1 MAGTVGSA
9 GAHVAGTPHVPSS
22 RHTGTW
28 VLRTNTVSFYLR
40 SRLELRPDRLH
51 VETPATILGLVP
63 IGTRVRDVSLED
75 LTGVRIRV
83 VVHPD
88 RLLVAAALL
97 MLAWMIGLPMLAAAA
112 LTIVALGLLFLAI
125 ALGMRIEDR
134 TQDTFTV
141 PVCVLQRGVAG
152 AAVRQL
158 ERALAAR
165 GRP

>member
-1 MAGTVGSA
+1 MTDTVESTGTHSGGVSA
-9 GAHVAGTPHVPSS
+9 GPRP

-28 VLRTNTVSFYLR
+28 TLRTNTVSFYLR
-40 SRLELRPDRLH
+40 SRLELGPDGLH
-51 VETPATILGLVP
+51 VETPFTILGLMP
-63 IGTRVRDVSLED
+63 IGTRERDVSLDD
-75 LTGVRIRV
+75 LGGARIGLD
-83 VVHPD
+83 VHPD
-88 RLLVAAALL
+88 RVLVAAVLL
-97 MLAWMIGLPMLAAAA
+97 ALAWMIGLPMLAAAG
-112 LTIVALGLLFLAI
+112 LTIVALGLLFLGI

-165 GRP
+165 GRS